1 MKRRSFKL
9 KCCKFDY
16 DSLRRLTPYINK
28 HPDQGV
34 CQINSVNLNLTASIN
49 YKARAFFNYIT
60 GGAKAPPAPM
70 VAPPLNHFGPPSQ
83 SPFSGLLL
91 LLRSAS
97 NLNYLS
103 D

>member
-49 YKARAFFNYIT
+49 YKAQSLEYIGLT
-60 GGAKAPPAPM
+60 AKLVCLICRNMLKA
-70 VAPPLNHFGPPSQ
+70 LK
-83 SPFSGLLL
+83 
-91 LLRSAS
+91 
-97 NLNYLS
+97 
-103 D
+103 

>member
-16 DSLRRLTPYINK
+16 DSPQDSLRRLTPYINK

-49 YKARAFFNYIT
+49 YKAQSLEYI
-60 GGAKAPPAPM
+60 
-70 VAPPLNHFGPPSQ
+70 
-83 SPFSGLLL
+83 GLSLY
-91 LLRSAS
+91 A
-97 NLNYLS
+97 LS
-103 D
+103 VVTC